1 VKERIKA
8 GIVRAIIL
16 ALFCLILFVIVS
28 LCYWLPK
35 RDCLC
40 YRSLFQKDVRQWEI
54 DATLLKYAEPEAE
67 VMKLQTAE
75 CEHGYNIMLY
85 ITADWYSIGAIH

>member
-1 VKERIKA
+1 MKERIKA

-16 ALFCLILFVIVS
+16 ALFCFILFVIVS

-54 DATLLKYAEPEAE
+54 DATLLKYDKPEAG
-67 VMKLQTAE
+67 VMKIQTAE
-75 CEHGYNIMLY
+75 CEHGYNVRLM
-85 ITADWYSIGAIH
+85 ITTEWYSIHPID